1 MLGLPVNVPRV
12 KEATALGAAIMAG
25 YGVGVYENIS
35 DTAKKLVRMESR
47 YEPDMKNHAVY
58 MQMYTVWRKMYTR
71 QLQLADDRV
80 TRYMWAAP
88 GV

>member
-1 MLGLPVNVPRV
+1 
-12 KEATALGAAIMAG
+12 
-25 YGVGVYENIS
+25 
-35 DTAKKLVRMESR
+35 MESR
-47 YEPDMKNHAVY
+47 YEPDTKNHAVY
-58 MQMYTVWRKMYTR
+58 MEMYKVWRRMYAR